1 MVDERF
7 KYTWLLTNSYQ
18 LLDGEKMSPK
28 DRNPFRNIK
37 DVEDLFEGLIR
48 TALSEEDPLTPQG
61 GVRFYISDSCS
72 NQNGTD
78 IRRPI
83 DPALPPKP
91 EPLID
96 INRDEK
102 SGELKIIAEVPGFTK
117 EDIKVEVVEGA
128 LKIQAEREGRRYLKE
143 VPLEAEVDPAHS
155 KVTYRNG
162 VLEARLKVKEFKKVK
177 GEGLTVA

>member
-1 MVDERF
+1 
-7 KYTWLLTNSYQ
+7 
-18 LLDGEKMSPK
+18 MS
-28 DRNPFRNIK
+28 
-37 DVEDLFEGLIR
+37 
-48 TALSEEDPLTPQG
+48 S
-61 GVRFYISDSCS
+61 SCS

-83 DPALPPKP
+83 DPSTPPKP

-117 EDIKVEVVEGA
+117 ENIKVEVVEDA

-143 VPLEAEVDPAHS
+143 VPLKAEVDPAHS

-177 GEGLTVA
+177 SEELTIA